1 MSQTQSANSMSTA
14 LLRLATLG
22 QRIFLQQRIGD
33 GVILRLINKWLKA
46 GEWKR
51 EASTTRSKFNNH

>member
-1 MSQTQSANSMSTA
+1 MQETQSSETMSTS

-46 GEWKR
+46 GAWKR
-51 EASTTRSKFNNH
+51 EVSTTRSKFNNH